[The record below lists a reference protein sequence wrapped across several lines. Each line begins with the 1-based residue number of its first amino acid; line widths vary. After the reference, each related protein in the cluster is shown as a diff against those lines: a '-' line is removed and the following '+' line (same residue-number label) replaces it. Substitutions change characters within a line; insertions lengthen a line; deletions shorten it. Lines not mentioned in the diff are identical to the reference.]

1 MQPPFSFPEVIYQ
14 ELLLNDRSIFSDIG
28 ADIEDALTRD
38 QVAGLRISDV
48 GNCALQ
54 EWAKCHDELTLPR
67 DPQTQWSRLMAGSM
81 FGALLGRVFKAAMD
95 RRAVPC
101 ELETEVAIDG
111 IPGHIDVTLPTYRH
125 VYELKSNYN
134 LAAKGPSPSHWLQAG
149 MYIDALNQHVLSGEG
164 YTASVVMIQPTL
176 AGTRPRL
183 YEYPCED
190 VAEIIEQARRES
202 FRLRR
207 AGGAIVPPEPD
218 VSPEEA
224 SWRCAS
230 CQYGRCGQNKNPLK
244 GKVFLEPVSA

>member
-1 MQPPFSFPEVIYQ
+1 MKGYGMQPPFLFPEVVHQ
-14 ELLLNDRSIFSDIG
+14 ELIRNDRAIFSGIG

-54 EWAKCHDELTLPR
+54 QWAKCHDEFTLPR

-95 RRAVPC
+95 RQGVQC
-101 ELETEVAIDG
+101 DLETEVAIDG
-111 IPGHIDVTLPTYRH
+111 IPGHIDVTLPEYKH

-134 LAAKGPSPSHWLQAG
+134 LAAKSPSFSHWLQAG
-149 MYIDALNQHVLSGEG
+149 MYIDALDGD

-190 VAEIIEQARRES
+190 VAQIIEQARRES

-207 AGGAIVPPEPD
+207 ASGAIVPPEPD